1 MKIAFLGLGIM
12 GSRIA
17 RHLHAAGHDVTAWNR
32 SEAPRRAAA
41 AAGLRVADTAA
52 AAVADAELTI
62 SMLANPAV
70 VRAVVWDDALAAMPA
85 GSVWADSSTVD
96 PTFARESATR
106 AAATGVRYL
115 GTPVAGTR
123 VHAQN
128 KELKVL
134 AGGPAEV
141 LREVEPALKD
151 FSQAVIHVGPEADR
165 GAAFK
170 ILING
175 MLAQSMLLFKETLRV
190 GEAQGL
196 SQAFLLKVLPNL
208 PVIAPFV
215 QAKVEMVRNDDYTD
229 VSFPLE
235 HMHKDLHLLV
245 QTAYEVDQPA
255 HLAATA
261 REVYGEA
268 RRAGR
273 GRLDFSAV

>member
-12 GSRIA
+12 GSRMA
-17 RHLHAAGHDVTAWNR
+17 RHLHAAGHDLTVWNR
-32 SEAPRRAAA
+32 SEGPRRQADAD
-41 AAGLRVADTAA
+41 GLKTAA
-52 AAVADAELTI
+52 TAAEAVRGADLTLT
-62 SMLANPAV
+62 MLANPTV
-70 VRAVVWDDALAAMPA
+70 VRAVVWDDALAAMPP
-85 GSVWADSSTVD
+85 GSIWADSSTVD
-96 PTFARESATR
+96 PAFARESAAR
-106 AAATGVRYL
+106 AAAAGVRYL

-123 VHAQN
+123 IHADK

-134 AGGPAEV
+134 VGGGSDV
-141 LREVEPALKD
+141 LDEAKPVLED
-151 FSQAVIHVGPEADR
+151 FSAAVIHVGPQADR

-196 SQAFLLKVLPNL
+196 DRGFLLKTLPNL

-215 QAKVEMVRNDDYTD
+215 QAKVEQVRSGDYGD

-255 HLAATA
+255 PLAATA
-261 REVYGEA
+261 REAYGLA
-268 RRAGR
+268 KRAGH
-273 GRLDFSAV
+273 GREDFAAV